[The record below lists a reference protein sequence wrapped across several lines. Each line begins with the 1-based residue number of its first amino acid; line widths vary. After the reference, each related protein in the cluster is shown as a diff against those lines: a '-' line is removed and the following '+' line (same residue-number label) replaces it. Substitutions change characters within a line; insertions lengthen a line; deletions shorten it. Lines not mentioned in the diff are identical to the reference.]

1 VISPDTALVLAIG
14 FGAGLLGGLLGLGGS
29 VIIIPALT
37 LLRGPNQHLYQA
49 AAMIVNVV
57 VAASATAK
65 HSRAGTI
72 RWDVARRM
80 LPAAAIAI
88 GVGVATSDRL
98 DGPTLGRIFGVFLL
112 YFAGTETLDLLR
124 RRTSDAPGAERVGW
138 PVLSLTGGVMG
149 FLAGLL
155 GIGAG
160 IVTVPL
166 LRRLGRLP
174 LRQCIGT
181 TSAVMLVTSTIGAIH
196 KNTTITS
203 HVGSGGIALRLEE
216 SLRLAALLAPTALV
230 AAYLGAKLM
239 YRLPLAVVR
248 VALVLLIVIAAL
260 RMTGVISV

>member
-1 VISPDTALVLAIG
+1 MISADTALVLAIG
-14 FGAGLLGGLLGLGGS
+14 FGAGLVGGLLGLGGS

-57 VAASATAK
+57 VATAATAK
-65 HSRAGTI
+65 HWRAGTI

-80 LPAAAIAI
+80 LPAAAVAIAL
-88 GVGVATSDRL
+88 GVGTSDRL
-98 DGPTLGRIFGVFLL
+98 DGETLGRVFGVFLL
-112 YFAGTETLDLLR
+112 YFAGREVLDLWR
-124 RRTSDAPGAERVGW
+124 SRTSDAPGPERVGW
-138 PVLSLTGGVMG
+138 PALSLTGGVMG

-166 LRRLGRLP
+166 LRRLARLP

-181 TSAVMLVTSTIGAIH
+181 TSAVMLVTSTIGALH
-196 KNTTITS
+196 KNATITS
-203 HVGSGGIALRLEE
+203 HLGPQGEPLRLEE
-216 SLRLAALLAPTALV
+216 SLLLASLLAPTALV

-239 YRLPLAVVR
+239 YRLPLGVIR
-248 VALVLLIVIAAL
+248 VALVLLIIVAAL
-260 RMTGVISV
+260 RMTGVVSV